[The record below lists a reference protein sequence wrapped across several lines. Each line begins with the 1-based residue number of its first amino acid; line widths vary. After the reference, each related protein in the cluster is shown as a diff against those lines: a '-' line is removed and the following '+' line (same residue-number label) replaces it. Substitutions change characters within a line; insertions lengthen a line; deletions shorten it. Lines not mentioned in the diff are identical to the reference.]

1 MRFPL
6 PPAAVLAMCF
16 GVLSSG
22 VLPSS
27 QAHAETT
34 DVTRIVAAEN
44 VWGDIAAQIGG
55 PGVVVDSILSSPDI
69 DPHLF
74 EPSPATARD
83 VEAASLV
90 ILNGAGLD
98 SWMDRM
104 AHSKSTIRVASIAGW
119 RDGENPHF
127 WFDPVV
133 VDHVARDIAHQ
144 LRLDSGSSSGLTSF
158 ESDLARL
165 QTRITRLRQRIRG
178 IRIAATEPLAGR
190 LTDELGL
197 VTGNSAFQLAVMND
211 VEPGPAV
218 VAEFEDDLKNGRIR
232 LLIYNRQTMTPSASR
247 LLDVA
252 RGAGVPCMTLTETL
266 PPGLHWQD
274 WMTRI
279 LDEIESHLLKSD
291 QH

>member
-6 PPAAVLAMCF
+6 PSAAILALCF

-22 VLPSS
+22 ALSVSR
-27 QAHAETT
+27 ANAESP

-55 PGVVVDSILSSPDI
+55 PKVVVDSILSSPDI

-74 EPSPATARD
+74 EPSPATARE
-83 VEAASLV
+83 VEKADLV
-90 ILNGAGLD
+90 ILNGAGFD

-104 AHSKSTIRVASIAGW
+104 AHSRPTIRVASIAGW

-133 VDHVARDIAHQ
+133 VDRVARDIAHQ
-144 LRLDSGSSSGLTSF
+144 LRLDTGSSSGLASF

-165 QTRITRLRQRIRG
+165 QTRIVRLRQRIRETP
-178 IRIAATEPLAGR
+178 IAATEPLSGR

-197 VTGNSAFQLAVMND
+197 VTENSAFQLAVMND

-218 VAEFEDDLKNGRIR
+218 VAQFENDLKSGRIK
-232 LLIYNRQTMTPSASR
+232 LLIYNRQTATPSASR
-247 LLDVA
+247 LLEVA
-252 RGAGVPCMTLTETL
+252 KEAGVPCMALTETL

-274 WMTRI
+274 WMTQI
-279 LDEIESHLLKSD
+279 LDGIESHLLKSD